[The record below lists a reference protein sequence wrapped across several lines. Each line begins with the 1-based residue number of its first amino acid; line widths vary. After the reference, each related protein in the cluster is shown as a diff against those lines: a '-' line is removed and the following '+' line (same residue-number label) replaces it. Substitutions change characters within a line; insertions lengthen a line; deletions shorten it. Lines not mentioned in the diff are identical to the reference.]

1 MLKTKGMSLLKELSQ
16 PEKSGKTIGL
26 FRGICAIIGGLCVA
40 YLGMTLLIFLLPVTP
55 GESIIIPLLFNT
67 FVWAVSALWIVLAP
81 TKLSALLRS
90 VVPSLCFAIIIA
102 VLFFKGSV

>member
-1 MLKTKGMSLLKELSQ
+1 MFKTKGMSLLKKLSE

-67 FVWAVSALWIVLAP
+67 LVWAVAALWIVLAP

-90 VVPSLCFAIIIA
+90 VVPTLCFATLIA
-102 VLFFKGSV
+102 VLFFKESV

>member
-1 MLKTKGMSLLKELSQ
+1 MLKTKGISLIKELSQ
-16 PEKSGKTIGL
+16 HEKSGKTIGL
-26 FRGICAIIGGLCVA
+26 FRGVCAIIGGLCVA

-67 FVWAVSALWIVLAP
+67 LVWAVAALWIVLAP

-90 VVPSLCFAIIIA
+90 TVPSLGFAIIIA
-102 VLFFKGSV
+102 VLFFKESV

>member
-26 FRGICAIIGGLCVA
+26 FRGVCAIIGGLCVA

-67 FVWAVSALWIVLAP
+67 LIWAVVALWIVLAP
-81 TKLSALLRS
+81 TKLSALLRC
-90 VVPSLCFAIIIA
+90 VVPTLGFAIVIT
-102 VLFFKGSV
+102 VFFFKESV

>member
-1 MLKTKGMSLLKELSQ
+1 MSLLKELSQ

-67 FVWAVSALWIVLAP
+67 FVWAVAALWIVLAP

-90 VVPSLCFAIIIA
+90 TVPTLGFAIIIA
-102 VLFFKGSV
+102 VLFFKGNI

>member
-1 MLKTKGMSLLKELSQ
+1 MFKTKGMSLIKKLSI

-40 YLGMTLLIFLLPVTP
+40 YLGMTLLIYLLPVTP

-67 FVWAVSALWIVLAP
+67 FAWSVAALWIVLAP

-90 VVPSLCFAIIIA
+90 VVPTLGFAIVIA
-102 VLFFKGSV
+102 VFFFKESV